1 MFERESLFKI
11 TSVRKEFLLVLIQL
25 NLGLL
30 FSGPIGLL
38 AMLLF
43 AAVLDVSS
51 I

>member
-1 MFERESLFKI
+1 MFEPSQIEERESLFKI

-30 FSGPIGLL
+30 FSVIEGGLSGHCL
-38 AMLLF
+38 
-43 AAVLDVSS
+43 